1 MDIGISFNFNF
12 FHNINAMTLFR
23 MFFKEFFPPF
33 VFVFLG
39 LNGMFLLGRLLPMA
53 VPFLSTTSELT
64 DIFQFILLLLP
75 TFWAFVIPM
84 SVLFAFLIV
93 MFRLSRDNELVALF
107 SCGISIRSIAIIF
120 CVFSLV
126 LTIVSFYLS
135 TSIVPMA
142 KAAFKGFM
150 AEMTEKVLAGGIPV
164 RQFFSPVN
172 GLVFYTHAE
181 TDNGKHMEGV
191 FLQDSRRPDM
201 KVQIMAKSGE
211 ILASKGSAAIS
222 LYDGV
227 LSRAS
232 DDLNQTDV
240 LAFEKYT
247 MKLQLASNAAQA
259 SRGDLSFSELWRMTS
274 DSQQI
279 QRRPMLLTEFHKRLA
294 LPFSVLALGLLAL
307 PLGITFG
314 RAGFSSVLAL
324 GLFAFLLYYA
334 AMVLMSN
341 LADSG
346 TAPAFLLVWSP
357 NVVVTALAGYF
368 IYRLQKNGPLGLLK

>member
-1 MDIGISFNFNF
+1 
-12 FHNINAMTLFR
+12 MTLFR
-23 MFFKEFFPPF
+23 MFLKEFFPPF

-39 LNGMFLLGRLLPMA
+39 LNGMFLLGRLLPIV
-53 VPFLSTTSELT
+53 VPFLSTASELT

-75 TFWAFVIPM
+75 TFWTFVIPM
-84 SVLFAFLIV
+84 SVLFTFLIV

-107 SCGISIRSIAIIF
+107 SCGISVGSIALIF
-120 CVFSLV
+120 CVFSVV
-126 LTIVSFYLS
+126 LTIISLYLS
-135 TSIVPMA
+135 TSLVPMA
-142 KAAFKGFM
+142 KSASKGFM
-150 AEMTEKVLAGGIPV
+150 AEMAEKVLAGGIPV

-172 GLVFYTHAE
+172 GLVIYTHAE
-181 TDNGKHMEGV
+181 TDNGKHLEGV

-201 KVQIMAKSGE
+201 KVQILAKSGE

-240 LAFEKYT
+240 LVFEKYT
-247 MKLQLASNAAQA
+247 MKLQIASDSMQL
-259 SRGDLSFSELWRMTS
+259 SRGDLPFGELWKMIS
-274 DSQQI
+274 DVQQV

-307 PLGITFG
+307 PLGISFG

-324 GLFAFLLYYA
+324 GLFAFLLYYSI
-334 AMVLMSN
+334 MVLMSN

-346 TAPAFLLVWSP
+346 TAPVFLLVWSP
-357 NVVVTALAGYF
+357 NVVVMVLAGYF

>member
-1 MDIGISFNFNF
+1 
-12 FHNINAMTLFR
+12 MTLFR

-39 LNGMFLLGRLLPMA
+39 LNGMFLLGRLLPMV
-53 VPFLSTTSELT
+53 VPFLSTASELT
-64 DIFQFILLLLP
+64 DIFQFIFLVLP
-75 TFWAFVIPM
+75 TFWTFIIPM

-107 SCGISIRSIAIIF
+107 SCGISIPSIALIF

-126 LTIVSFYLS
+126 LTVVSLYLS
-135 TSIVPMA
+135 THLVPLA
-142 KAAFKGFM
+142 KAASKGFI
-150 AEMTEKVLAGGIPV
+150 AEMAEKVLAGGIPV

-172 GLVFYTHAE
+172 GLVIYTHAE
-181 TDNGKHMEGV
+181 TDKGKHLEGV
-191 FLQDSRRPDM
+191 FLQDSRRPDAR
-201 KVQIMAKSGE
+201 VQIMAKSGE
-211 ILASKGSAAIS
+211 ILASKGNAAIS

-227 LSRAS
+227 LSRTS
-232 DDLNQTDV
+232 DNLTQTDV

-247 MKLQLASNAAQA
+247 MKLQLGSDPRQF
-259 SRGDLSFSELWRMTS
+259 SRGDLPFSELWRMTS
-274 DSQQI
+274 DPQQI
-279 QRRPMLLTEFHKRLA
+279 QRRPMLLTELHKRLA
-294 LPFSVLALGLLAL
+294 LPFSVFALGILAL
-307 PLGITFG
+307 PLGISFG

-324 GLFAFLLYYA
+324 GLLSFLLYYA

-357 NVVVTALAGYF
+357 NVVVTALGGYF